1 VAMTNA
7 RFLHP
12 IQTDRK
18 RCFDPCKTGYAN
30 EVLTSFLICLTM
42 LDKWLNLI
50 RLANS
55 SSWCL
60 PPF

>member
-1 VAMTNA
+1 M
-7 RFLHP
+7 
-12 IQTDRK
+12 IQTERK
-18 RCFDPCKTGYAN
+18 RASTSAKRSTQN
-30 EVLTSFLICLTM
+30 EVLTSFLICLTL

-50 RLANS
+50 HLANS